1 MRVRKEKENVA
12 SLHFKIRNKVTMKK
26 IALSALFAALLL
38 CSCRGSNARQLTA
51 EMACEAVNNYCHQTY
66 DWSMAEENPDMM
78 YVAMGSET
86 ETEYEVI
93 FRSYTGAFVHFHVD
107 KASGMA
113 RMVEQVPAMNLESE
127 AGTIN
132 LFDYLGAAHD

>member
-1 MRVRKEKENVA
+1 
-12 SLHFKIRNKVTMKK
+12 
-26 IALSALFAALLL
+26 
-38 CSCRGSNARQLTA
+38 
-51 EMACEAVNNYCHQTY
+51 
-66 DWSMAEENPDMM
+66 MAEENPDMM